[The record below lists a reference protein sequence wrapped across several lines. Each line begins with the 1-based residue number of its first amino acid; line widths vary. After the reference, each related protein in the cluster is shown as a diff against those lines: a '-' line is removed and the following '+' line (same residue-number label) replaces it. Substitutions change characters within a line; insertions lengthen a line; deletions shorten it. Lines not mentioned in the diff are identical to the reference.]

1 MKLLVIACIILC
13 YTWALP
19 NQAPIIGIYT
29 QSDQSD
35 EPTETTDRIK
45 AAPSNY
51 SYIAASYVKYIQM
64 SGAQVVPIFA
74 YSNQSYFDQLL
85 PKING
90 VLFPGI
96 SASIKVVIRIWT
108 SELLGPKMLSTSLN
122 TQWNKIKKGM
132 FFLFGGHVLA
142 CSYLLI

>member
-35 EPTETTDRIK
+35 EPTEATDRIK
-45 AAPSNY
+45 ATPSNY

-122 TQWNKIKKGM
+122 TQWNKIKKET
-132 FFLFGGHVLA
+132 FFLFGGHVSA